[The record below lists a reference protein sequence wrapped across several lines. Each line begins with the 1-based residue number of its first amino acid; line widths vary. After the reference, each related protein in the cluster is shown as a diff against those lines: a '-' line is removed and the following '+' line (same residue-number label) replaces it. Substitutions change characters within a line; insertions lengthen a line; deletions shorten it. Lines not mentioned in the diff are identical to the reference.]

1 MAFASEL
8 FQRFLNFVVVVV
20 VVVVVGSGMFL
31 VLID

>member
-1 MAFASEL
+1 VAFASEL

-20 VVVVVGSGMFL
+20 VVVGSGMFL